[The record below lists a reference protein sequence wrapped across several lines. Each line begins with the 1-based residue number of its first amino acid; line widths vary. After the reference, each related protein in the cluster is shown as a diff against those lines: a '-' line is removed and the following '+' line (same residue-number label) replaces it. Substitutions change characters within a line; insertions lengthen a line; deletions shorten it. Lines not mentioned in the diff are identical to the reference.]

1 MVYNRGEGRRFKSCP
16 RYHCCFLGSIDIP
29 ERCFRSPGYTRIL
42 ERLRLRGL
50 FVTDNKFV
58 VVAQTSCMRRDQ
70 THLWELFE
78 PVISGMGYDLVEIEH
93 FPNPKHGVLRLYIDK
108 EGGINVDDCSSV
120 SRQISA
126 LIDVEDPVRGQFN
139 LEVSSPGSDRP
150 LRRLQDFQRFTG
162 SLVKLKTVMPLEGQ
176 RNFKGRLLQASE
188 EVLVI
193 ETDTEEISIPMG
205 AVEKARIVPEY

>member
-1 MVYNRGEGRRFKSCP
+1 
-16 RYHCCFLGSIDIP
+16 
-29 ERCFRSPGYTRIL
+29 
-42 ERLRLRGL
+42 
-50 FVTDNKFV
+50 
-58 VVAQTSCMRRDQ
+58 MRRDQ

-193 ETDTEEISIPMG
+193 ETDAEEISIPMG